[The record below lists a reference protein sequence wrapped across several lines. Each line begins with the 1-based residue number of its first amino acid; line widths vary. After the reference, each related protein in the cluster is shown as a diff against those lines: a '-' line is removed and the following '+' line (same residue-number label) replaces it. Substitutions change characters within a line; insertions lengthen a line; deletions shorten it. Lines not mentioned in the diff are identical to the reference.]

1 MKKSSVLY
9 SLPLAV
15 VSILCAG
22 SAANQLAALHAQN
35 ALGRSA
41 HEELYLPSGKGL
53 SLFATGF
60 KNVMADLLWFRTI
73 NYFGREFASTRD
85 YRYLEHY
92 INLVVDMNP
101 RKDFVYQ
108 FGSMMFAWELN
119 NPRASIDLL
128 TKGITALPQSW
139 LLQYYRG
146 FMYFYFLNEQE
157 KALAD
162 FRAAATKPNAH
173 PMIAKLAERLD
184 RTTALQTL
192 SETTDDA
199 SLKSFLQT
207 KQ

>member
-15 VSILCAG
+15 ASILCAG
-22 SAANQLAALHAQN
+22 AAARELAAQHTKAHQN
-35 ALGRSA
+35 YTT

-53 SLFATGF
+53 SLFAVGF

-92 INLVVDMNP
+92 INLVVKMNP

-108 FGSMMFAWELN
+108 FGSMMFAWELH
-119 NPRASIDLL
+119 NPRASIELL
-128 TKGITALPQSW
+128 SKGITALPQSW

-146 FMYFYFLNEQE
+146 FMYFYFLNEHE

-173 PMIAKLAERLD
+173 PTIAQLAERLD

-192 SETTDDA
+192 SETTDDS
-199 SLKSFLQT
+199 SLKSFLET